1 MYLSAHPLDP
11 YYMELTHGCN
21 TSLKDF
27 AEKTDAVEDRDMTLG
42 GMVISFEERPS
53 KKGDMYGRLKIEDY
67 TGSAE
72 LMLFGQDY
80 IKFANFG
87 KIGTPVYVTGRY
99 AKGYN
104 GELRFKIADIRLLS
118 EMKGHL
124 INSITITLDKSDVN
138 DALIDTLLEH
148 INDSTTDRGSLN
160 FKLFDGE
167 ANRAI
172 MMSSDLRI
180 PINRK
185 LATLLDDLNI
195 EYSFN

>member
-1 MYLSAHPLDP
+1 
-11 YYMELTHGCN
+11 
-21 TSLKDF
+21 
-27 AEKTDAVEDRDMTLG
+27 
-42 GMVISFEERPS
+42 
-53 KKGDMYGRLKIEDY
+53 
-67 TGSAE
+67 
-72 LMLFGQDY
+72 
-80 IKFANFG
+80 
-87 KIGTPVYVTGRY
+87 
-99 AKGYN
+99 
-104 GELRFKIADIRLLS
+104 
-118 EMKGHL
+118 MKGHL

-148 INDSTTDRGSLN
+148 INDSTTDRGTLN

>member
-1 MYLSAHPLDP
+1 
-11 YYMELTHGCN
+11 MELTHGCN